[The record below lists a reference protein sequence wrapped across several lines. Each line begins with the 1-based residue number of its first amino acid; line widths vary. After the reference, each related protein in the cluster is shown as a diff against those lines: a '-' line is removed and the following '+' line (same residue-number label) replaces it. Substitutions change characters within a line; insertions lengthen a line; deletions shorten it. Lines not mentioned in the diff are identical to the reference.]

1 MDLEACCKFRLPARF
16 WWRAVGV
23 QLDYLT
29 IIAPKCCITFNSEA
43 NDGTTIAHNTCVTI
57 VVQSEGRPISVTQT
71 KSPIQIINYL
81 PTHSLIRLQI
91 WISISSNY
99 FIIHFQSTVLTSSII
114 QNFYPQRANVVI
126 FTTKK
131 RLLVVMTTFMHKTFT
146 EQTQILVTHIG
157 LWTQPG
163 NHLCAISHY
172 IAIHELV
179 MV

>member
-1 MDLEACCKFRLPARF
+1 MLYILLPARF

-81 PTHSLIRLQI
+81 PTHSLSYPPSNLNFHQLQLLHHPLPVH
-91 WISISSNY
+91 S
-99 FIIHFQSTVLTSSII
+99 VRTSSRS
-114 QNFYPQRANVVI
+114 NI
-126 FTTKK
+126 F
-131 RLLVVMTTFMHKTFT
+131 KTF
-146 EQTQILVTHIG
+146 ILKAQM
-157 LWTQPG
+157 LWFSRQKSACWLLWP
-163 NHLCAISHY
+163 HLCIKLSPNEPKFLSH
-172 IAIHELV
+172 ILGCGPNLKIV
-179 MV
+179 